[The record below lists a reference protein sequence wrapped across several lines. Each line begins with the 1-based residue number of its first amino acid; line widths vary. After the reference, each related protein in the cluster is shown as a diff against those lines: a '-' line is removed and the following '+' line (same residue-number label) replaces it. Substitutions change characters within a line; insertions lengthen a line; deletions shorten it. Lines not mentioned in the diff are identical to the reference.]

1 MSMRKRVMISS
12 ERTAFKLS
20 SFPSGYMQDFD
31 EFWKQKKATDS
42 FGEDLRGD
50 VSTGDEDTSPRPLF
64 HALP

>member
-12 ERTAFKLS
+12 ERIAFKPS

-42 FGEDLRGD
+42 IGEGPCGD
-50 VSTGDEDTSPRPLF
+50 VSTGDGDTSPRPLF
-64 HALP
+64 G